1 MVIIMKIKDMQI
13 TEMPREKLML
23 YGVENLSNSELIS
36 IILRTGTKDNN
47 ACDIANNILNSLGG
61 INALTNV
68 GIRELS
74 KIKGVGSVKAVTLL
88 AAIELGK
95 RINNQ
100 EIKLRM
106 DLRNSLLI
114 HNSFKKEFKG
124 LKQEKFLAIY
134 LDHHKRLI
142 SYKTLSLGTIDKT
155 IVHPREIFNKALR
168 DSASSIVVMHNH
180 PSGMIEPSK
189 EDIEITNKIIE
200 SGKMLSIPLLDHIIT
215 NGDDYYSFF
224 EKNIM

>member
-100 EIKLRM
+100 EIKLRI
-106 DLRNSLLI
+106 RKQ
-114 HNSFKKEFKG
+114 FKM
-124 LKQEKFLAIY
+124 
-134 LDHHKRLI
+134 
-142 SYKTLSLGTIDKT
+142 
-155 IVHPREIFNKALR
+155 V
-168 DSASSIVVMHNH
+168 
-180 PSGMIEPSK
+180 SK
-189 EDIEITNKIIE
+189 
-200 SGKMLSIPLLDHIIT
+200 
-215 NGDDYYSFF
+215 
-224 EKNIM
+224 